1 MSEYTDIEVK
11 HISKESIEMLDQ
23 LSIVCK
29 RYGVDYYSATQNT
42 RDLLDAITMHE
53 YQLQKAHKQGLTRK
67 AVPPFMGIK
76 RSKRSNDRPA

>member
-29 RYGVDYYSATQNT
+29 RYGVNYYSASQET
-42 RDLLDAITMHE
+42 RDLLDTIAMHE

-67 AVPPFMGIK
+67 AVPPFMGGK
-76 RSKRSNDRPA
+76 RSERSNNRPA

>member
-11 HISKESIEMLDQ
+11 RISQESIEMLDQ
-23 LSIVCK
+23 LSLVCK
-29 RYGVDYYSATQNT
+29 RYGVNYYSTTQET
-42 RDLLDAITMHE
+42 RNLMYAIAMHE

-76 RSKRSNDRPA
+76 RSKRSNNRPA

>member
-11 HISKESIEMLDQ
+11 RISPESIEMLDQ

-53 YQLQKAHKQGLTRK
+53 YQLQKAHKRK

>member
-29 RYGVDYYSATQNT
+29 RYGVNYYSASQET
-42 RDLLDAITMHE
+42 RDLLDTNTS
-53 YQLQKAHKQGLTRK
+53 YKKLTSR
-67 AVPPFMGIK
+67 
-76 RSKRSNDRPA
+76 N

>member
-11 HISKESIEMLDQ
+11 RISQESIEMLDQ

-29 RYGVDYYSATQNT
+29 RYGVDHYSATQNT
-42 RDLLDAITMHE
+42 RDILDAIAMHE

-76 RSKRSNDRPA
+76 CSKRSNNRPA

>member
-11 HISKESIEMLDQ
+11 RISPESIEMLDQ

-29 RYGVDYYSATQNT
+29 RYGVDYYSATKNT
-42 RDLLDAITMHE
+42 RDLLDAIAMHE

-67 AVPPFMGIK
+67 AVPPFTGIK
-76 RSKRSNDRPA
+76 RSKRSNNRPA